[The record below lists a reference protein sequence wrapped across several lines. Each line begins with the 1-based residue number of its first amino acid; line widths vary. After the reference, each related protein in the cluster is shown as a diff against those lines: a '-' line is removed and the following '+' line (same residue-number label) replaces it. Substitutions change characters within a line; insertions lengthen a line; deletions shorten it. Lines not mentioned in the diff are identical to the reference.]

1 MLEFWIDPESPYFK
15 EQFGEDRK
23 FVFFCAGGWRSA
35 LAAKTSKDMG
45 LKPVAHIEGGFGAWK
60 KAGGPVETGQS

>member
-1 MLEFWIDPESPYFK
+1 
-15 EQFGEDRK
+15 
-23 FVFFCAGGWRSA
+23 
-35 LAAKTSKDMG
+35 MG